1 MQAQLQV
8 LTGVAV
14 TPRPNTRSN
23 VEVSK
28 LQIFNRKTG
37 KILSFLT
44 VYRLFIRMRI
54 RDNSVKEQIQ
64 QILSYMQEGSVNIW
78 KENVLEDLK
87 ARILEYRIIGGF
99 LTDIKIEF
107 GGEDNKIMKIV
118 DLKKEKVNRMME
130 EFIQEFRRIARD
142 SGYEGRLLVEKF
154 K

>member
-1 MQAQLQV
+1 
-8 LTGVAV
+8 
-14 TPRPNTRSN
+14 
-23 VEVSK
+23 
-28 LQIFNRKTG
+28 
-37 KILSFLT
+37 
-44 VYRLFIRMRI
+44 
-54 RDNSVKEQIQ
+54 
-64 QILSYMQEGSVNIW
+64 MQEGSVNIW

-107 GGEDNKIMKIV
+107 GGEYNKIMKIV